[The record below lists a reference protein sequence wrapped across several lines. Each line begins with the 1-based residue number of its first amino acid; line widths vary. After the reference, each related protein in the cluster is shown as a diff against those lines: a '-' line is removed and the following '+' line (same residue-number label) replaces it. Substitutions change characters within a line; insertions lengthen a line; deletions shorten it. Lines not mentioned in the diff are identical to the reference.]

1 MRRVSFHACRPAAH
15 CAGGGIRLSIE
26 RGHPMSAYVIDAS
39 ERPSVEVDQSS
50 ARFPVRRVFC
60 VGRNYADHAREMGAD
75 PDREPPFFFTK
86 PADAI
91 VPAGGTVPYPPLT
104 SDLHHEIE
112 LVVAIGKDGRSIA
125 PADALSHVWGYGVGV
140 DLTRRDLQAEAKKL
154 SRPWDWAKGF
164 DASGP
169 VTALRSASVTGHPAS
184 GRIWLAVNGE
194 TRQQGD
200 LADMIWAVPDVIA
213 YVSRSVELKAG
224 DLIFTGTPAGVGA
237 LQPGDRVTGGV
248 DGVAAFE
255 FVMGAKP

>member
-1 MRRVSFHACRPAAH
+1 
-15 CAGGGIRLSIE
+15 
-26 RGHPMSAYVIDAS
+26 MSAYVIDAS
-39 ERPSVEVDQSS
+39 ERPSVEVEQSS

-91 VPAGGTVPYPPLT
+91 VPASGTVPYPPLT

-112 LVVAIGKDGRSIA
+112 LVVAIGKDGRSID

-169 VTALRSASVTGHPAS
+169 VTALRAATAAGHPAV

-213 YVSRSVELKAG
+213 YVSHSVELKAG

-255 FVMGAKP
+255 FVVGAKP